1 METGK
6 PGLASAPAHNNLVT
20 AQMEKRMEIQ
30 TPLMA
35 LYIPAVPALPGL
47 PYSQPTSAAAAQERT
62 AVHVAVPPAHSK
74 DTLPFVTLHFSGSLQ
89 PQRGL
94 SLAAASPAPRPK
106 SAGKHVCPHCGR
118 DCLKPSV
125 LEKHLRCHTGERPF
139 PCTTCGI
146 SFKTQSNLYKHK
158 RTQAHARLSSE
169 SDQSLP
175 SSLDSRSSSRET
187 CSSSMSLDEHQEES
201 GSADNDVAL
210 PGPEVTCSD
219 GTATMGFSKSHAS
232 VSANPQAEDPAL
244 RTDASK
250 SLHRH
255 IPLQRQE
262 ATLFSKQW
270 ESSVSKGKSQ
280 SHESTDSGFS
290 ESSDLYQCSVSVL
303 PDHGQDCPAGST
315 KEHLEETA
323 KTTSPVKEAFEEAK
337 AIARQ
342 QEKMTLEKR
351 ISQLISENTA
361 VVEDKQLENV
371 RPRKTVL
378 SKQGSIDLPMP
389 YVYKDSFHFDMRI
402 SKAPSVGFQ
411 RSRKPDFYSSVPTQ
425 QSTTSPPEHAP
436 LMRSHSLPF
445 SVALL
450 PPEAKTQSLS
460 QSDYVSLVGRGSSG
474 QMNPTG
480 FGVKPANHQPS
491 THRPLVRQ
499 AAVDCNHATD
509 SLCKNSS
516 AEEAGTGAM
525 CCDGDGGEICG
536 EPGNRKFRRRKAQ
549 KFAYNKWYMYGGGT
563 FKRLY
568 NTEAGGKESGIKGR
582 KGPTNPDQQ
591 LVQGLHKQP
600 SGVHQERVTTPDPT
614 IRFTSSSAPQVDAL
628 AKLSFASTLD
638 FHLKTTQVYTSCSSL
653 KNPFRRN
660 LSLSALPSPVSEPG
674 CTAKS
679 VGPTAAGGQGQPSE
693 SAPSHFSS
701 KLCELQ
707 IPSDRKKQRTDEKI
721 GCPLEMDTDQI
732 PIAPPSHSATGSA
745 LHPRTAFKGAVIPC
759 VISAQSLT
767 VIAPSL
773 TSTPSTTETSFLPK
787 YQLKLPN
794 AAESDPSQA
803 VDITDEVPVG
813 FGVSSS
819 SLPCAEAISLP
830 PHTMQKCSNSK
841 KTRATIST
849 QSQRSLPRTVT
860 TLCKAE
866 SSGEGE
872 CATTRPGDVVP
883 RQSAATITATCLREN
898 RQESR
903 CTTVQPPKH
912 EERLS
917 PVHSAGRAAAV
928 VASVPITPSAAT
940 GSHQP
945 DHSLL
950 PLPNAHIRLSPTSGQ
965 STLVCRSSH
974 TSVDTSV
981 VSTCSLHCDQKL
993 LSAQNVF
1000 HVRTGDLQI
1009 CLQIISDE
1017 QLALIEPQIE
1027 RQANS
1032 DSSQTPCTEAPQLS
1046 QDSAQNSRDVKRRNR
1061 ADSNHQ
1067 QTGGQKDLDGGN
1079 SGPPVSKRMLTPL
1092 AMQLK
1097 VPESVTSLAES
1108 DHWERSTTCADSQ
1121 VPEALGQSQS
1131 QTYVHV
1137 NTVTETPKSLM
1148 DAATTEASRDAVF
1161 SIGSRQTSVEEQA
1174 LSQKNATRLEDKSGV
1189 WSQTSFIQQIPSAKS
1204 PAFNTLDQSSP
1215 IGVKERIANKAKNQE
1230 ATCHF
1235 AMTEVKS
1242 TMSLSANNHPSL
1254 PVRLQL
1260 QPSTTCA
1267 LKPSASSYPISKYRA
1282 AKLLRPQ
1289 ESVNCSDSS
1298 ECVLPP
1304 THNSSEHFKHGANQ
1318 SPVVAALPSNDRFQK
1333 DPRDSVTSAQEK
1345 STVNNSHVIPLP
1357 SASQV
1362 KRPTYVP
1369 AVATSSQSP
1378 TAGNYTFWRY
1388 RQTDG
1393 RFHQLQSTSYQSNH
1407 LLKFS
1412 RLDYKA
1418 EWAEYRLWVL
1428 SHW

>member
-1 METGK
+1 METSK

-47 PYSQPTSAAAAQERT
+47 PYSQPTSAAATQER
-62 AVHVAVPPAHSK
+62 AALHLAVPPAHSK
-74 DTLPFVTLHFSGSLQ
+74 DTLPFVTLHFTGSLQ

-94 SLAAASPAPRPK
+94 SLAAATPAPRPK

-175 SSLDSRSSSRET
+175 SSLDSMSSSRET

-201 GSADNDVAL
+201 SNTDNDAAL
-210 PGPEVTCSD
+210 PGPELTCSD
-219 GTATMGFSKSHAS
+219 GTTRMGFTKSYRPVGERNES
-232 VSANPQAEDPAL
+232 ISANPQTEEPAS
-244 RTDASK
+244 RKDTSQ

-255 IPLQRQE
+255 VPLQRQE

-270 ESSVSKGKSQ
+270 ETSVSKGKSQ

-290 ESSDLYQCSVSVL
+290 ESSDLYQSSVSVL
-303 PDHGQDCPAGST
+303 PDHSQDCLAEST
-315 KEHLEETA
+315 MEHLEETA
-323 KTTSPVKEAFEEAK
+323 KTTSPIKEVSDEAK

-342 QEKMTLEKR
+342 QEKMSLEKR

-389 YVYKDSFHFDMRI
+389 YMYKDSFHFDMRI
-402 SKAPSVGFQ
+402 SKAPSVGLQ

-450 PPEAKTQSLS
+450 PPERKTQSLS
-460 QSDYVSLVGRGSSG
+460 QSDYVSLVRSGSSG
-474 QMNPTG
+474 PINPTG
-480 FGVKPANHQPS
+480 FAVKPVNQQPS

-563 FKRLY
+563 FKKLY
-568 NTEAGGKESGIKGR
+568 NNEVGGKESGIKGR
-582 KGPTNPDQQ
+582 KGPTNPGQE
-591 LVQGLHKQP
+591 LVQGLQKQP
-600 SGVHQERVTTPDPT
+600 SSVHQERETTPDTT
-614 IRFTSSSAPQVDAL
+614 IRFTSSSTPQVDSL
-628 AKLSFASTLD
+628 AKPSFASTLD
-638 FHLKTTQVYTSCSSL
+638 FNLKTTQVYTSCSSF

-660 LSLSALPSPVSEPG
+660 LSLSALPVPTNESG
-674 CTAKS
+674 CKAKG
-679 VGPTAAGGQGQPSE
+679 VGTTTAGGKGQTSE
-693 SAPSHFSS
+693 SIPPDFSS

-707 IPSDRKKQRTDEKI
+707 IPSDRKKQKTDEKI
-721 GCPLEMDTDQI
+721 FCASEMETDQI
-732 PIAPPSHSATGSA
+732 PIAPPSHSAAGSV
-745 LHPRTAFKGAVIPC
+745 LHPATTYVSRLKNVTHTTLKGGVIPC

-767 VIAPSL
+767 VIGPCL
-773 TSTPSTTETSFLPK
+773 TSTPSTTKTSFLPK

-794 AAESDPSQA
+794 AAESDPSHA
-803 VDITDEVPVG
+803 VDTTDKVPVSL
-813 FGVSSS
+813 GVS
-819 SLPCAEAISLP
+819 SLPCTEAISLP
-830 PHTMQKCSNSK
+830 PLTIQSCSDNK
-841 KTRATIST
+841 KTSATICT
-849 QSQRSLPRTVT
+849 QSQPALPPTVT
-860 TLCKAE
+860 TLCKVE
-866 SSGEGE
+866 SSGVGGY
-872 CATTRPGDVVP
+872 ATTDPADVLP
-883 RQSAATITATCLREN
+883 RQSAATITTTCLREN
-898 RQESR
+898 SQESR
-903 CTTVQPPKH
+903 FTTLPQH
-912 EERLS
+912 EESLS
-917 PVHSAGRAAAV
+917 YVHSAGRAAAV
-928 VASVPITPSAAT
+928 VVSVPATTSATT
-940 GSHQP
+940 GSDQP
-945 DHSLL
+945 DNGLL
-950 PLPNAHIRLSPTSGQ
+950 SPPNAQIRLSPTSGR
-965 STLVCRSSH
+965 SSLVCRSSH
-974 TSVDTSV
+974 TSVDTPL
-981 VSTCSLHCDQKL
+981 VSNHSLQCDQKL
-993 LSAQNVF
+993 LPPQNVF

-1032 DSSQTPCTEAPQLS
+1032 DYSQTPCTEAVQLS
-1046 QDSAQNSRDVKRRNR
+1046 QESTQNSHDIMRSSHEDC
-1061 ADSNHQ
+1061 NHQ
-1067 QTGGQKDLDGGN
+1067 PAGGQKDLDKGN
-1079 SGPPVSKRMLTPL
+1079 SGPPILKRMLTSL
-1092 AMQLK
+1092 AAQVE
-1097 VPESVTSLAES
+1097 VPELNMEAAES
-1108 DHWERSTTCADSQ
+1108 NHTEHTTTSADSQ

-1131 QTYVHV
+1131 QTDVHV
-1137 NTVTETPKSLM
+1137 NTVTETQKTLM
-1148 DAATTEASRDAVF
+1148 EAATTEASRDVLF
-1161 SIGSRQTSVEEQA
+1161 SIGSSQMSVEQPA
-1174 LSQKNATRLEDKSGV
+1174 LSQKYATTHFEDMDGV
-1189 WSQTSFIQQIPSAKS
+1189 CSQTSFIQQIPSAKS
-1204 PAFNTLDQSSP
+1204 PACNTLNQSSSTK
-1215 IGVKERIANKAKNQE
+1215 VKDRIANEAKNQE
-1230 ATCHF
+1230 TTCHF
-1235 AMTEVKS
+1235 ALTEVKS
-1242 TMSLSANNHPSL
+1242 NKSPSAINHPTL

-1267 LKPSASSYPISKYRA
+1267 MKQSVTSHPISKYRA

-1289 ESVNCSDSS
+1289 ESIYCIDSS
-1298 ECVLPP
+1298 ECVLFQ
-1304 THNSSEHFKHGANQ
+1304 THKTSEHLKTGGNQ
-1318 SPVVAALPSNDRFQK
+1318 RPVVAPLPSND
-1333 DPRDSVTSAQEK
+1333 PRDSNTST
-1345 STVNNSHVIPLP
+1345 TVNDSQFIPLP
-1357 SASQV
+1357 SQCQV
-1362 KRPTYVP
+1362 ERPTNVP
-1369 AVATSSQSP
+1369 AVATSSQSS
-1378 TAGNYTFWRY
+1378 TAGNYTLW
-1388 RQTDG
+1388 G
-1393 RFHQLQSTSYQSNH
+1393 RFYL
-1407 LLKFS
+1407 S
-1412 RLDYKA
+1412 RK
-1418 EWAEYRLWVL
+1418 
-1428 SHW
+1428 H

>member
-62 AVHVAVPPAHSK
+62 ALHLAVPPAHSK
-74 DTLPFVTLHFSGSLQ
+74 DTLPFVTLHFTGSLQ

-175 SSLDSRSSSRET
+175 SSLDSMSSSRET

-201 GSADNDVAL
+201 GSTDNDVAP
-210 PGPEVTCSD
+210 PGPELTCSD
-219 GTATMGFSKSHAS
+219 GTVKMGFTKGYRP
-232 VSANPQAEDPAL
+232 VGERNETISANPQTEATAS
-244 RTDASK
+244 RTDAPQ

-290 ESSDLYQCSVSVL
+290 ESSDLYQSSVSVL
-303 PDHGQDCPAGST
+303 PDHSQDCLTEST
-315 KEHLEETA
+315 MEHLEEAA
-323 KTTSPVKEAFEEAK
+323 KTASPIKEASEEAK
-337 AIARQ
+337 AITRQ

-389 YVYKDSFHFDMRI
+389 YMYKDSFHFDMRI

-411 RSRKPDFYSSVPTQ
+411 RGRKPDFYSSVPTQ
-425 QSTTSPPEHAP
+425 PSTTSPPEHAP

-450 PPEAKTQSLS
+450 PPERKTQSFS
-460 QSDYVSLVGRGSSG
+460 QSDYVSLVQRGSSG
-474 QMNPTG
+474 QINPTG
-480 FGVKPANHQPS
+480 FAVKPANQQPS

-516 AEEAGTGAM
+516 AEEVGTGAM

-563 FKRLY
+563 FKKLY
-568 NTEAGGKESGIKGR
+568 NTESGGKESGIKGR
-582 KGPTNPDQQ
+582 KGPTNHDPE
-591 LVQGLHKQP
+591 LVQGLQKKP
-600 SGVHQERVTTPDPT
+600 SGVHQEQATTPDT
-614 IRFTSSSAPQVDAL
+614 SMRFTSSSAPQVDPP

-638 FHLKTTQVYTSCSSL
+638 FNLKTTQVYTSCSSL

-660 LSLSALPSPVSEPG
+660 LSLSALPLPINESGHKAKIVG
-674 CTAKS
+674 TTTAG
-679 VGPTAAGGQGQPSE
+679 VEAQTSE
-693 SAPSHFSS
+693 SIPSDFSS
-701 KLCELQ
+701 KPCELQ
-707 IPSDRKKQRTDEKI
+707 IPSDRKKQRTDEKL
-721 GCPLEMDTDQI
+721 GCASGMETDQI
-732 PIAPPSHSATGSA
+732 PKIAPSSHSATGSA
-745 LHPRTAFKGAVIPC
+745 LHPATTYVSRLKNLTHTAFKGAVIPC

-767 VIAPSL
+767 VIGPCL
-773 TSTPSTTETSFLPK
+773 TSTPSTTKTSFLPK

-794 AAESDPSQA
+794 AAESDPSHA
-803 VDITDEVPVG
+803 VDITDKVPVI
-813 FGVSSS
+813 FGVSSTS
-819 SLPCAEAISLP
+819 PRTEAISLP
-830 PHTMQKCSNSK
+830 PLTIQSCSDSK
-841 KTRATIST
+841 KTSATIST
-849 QSQRSLPRTVT
+849 QSQPSLPRTVT

-866 SSGEGE
+866 SSGVGE
-872 CATTRPGDVVP
+872 YATTAPVEVLP
-883 RQSAATITATCLREN
+883 RQSAATVTATCLREN
-898 RQESR
+898 QQESR
-903 CTTVQPPKH
+903 CTTVQPPEY
-912 EERLS
+912 EERLTA
-917 PVHSAGRAAAV
+917 VHSAGRAAAV
-928 VASVPITPSAAT
+928 VVGVPVLTSATT
-940 GSHQP
+940 GSDQP
-945 DHSLL
+945 DNDSL
-950 PLPNAHIRLSPTSGQ
+950 PHAHMRLSSTSGQ
-965 STLVCRSSH
+965 SSLVCRSSH

-981 VSTCSLHCDQKL
+981 ASPRSLHCDQKL
-993 LSAQNVF
+993 LPAQNVF

-1032 DSSQTPCTEAPQLS
+1032 DYSQTPQVS
-1046 QDSAQNSRDVKRRNR
+1046 QESAQNSHDIMRSGRE
-1061 ADSNHQ
+1061 DSNHQ
-1067 QTGGQKDLDGGN
+1067 QTGGQKDMEKGN
-1079 SGPPVSKRMLTPL
+1079 SGPSVLKGMLTPL
-1092 AMQLK
+1092 AVQVK
-1097 VPESVTSLAES
+1097 VPESNMPVANS
-1108 DHWERSTTCADSQ
+1108 DHSEHTAISADSQ
-1121 VPEALGQSQS
+1121 VPEALVQTQS
-1131 QTYVHV
+1131 QTYLHG
-1137 NTVTETPKSLM
+1137 NTVIETQKSLM
-1148 DAATTEASRDAVF
+1148 DAATTEAS
-1161 SIGSRQTSVEEQA
+1161 QT
-1174 LSQKNATRLEDKSGV
+1174 LSQKYATTQDMDGV
-1189 WSQTSFIQQIPSAKS
+1189 CSPTSFIQQAPSAKS
-1204 PAFNTLDQSSP
+1204 PAFNTLNQSSS
-1215 IGVKERIANKAKNQE
+1215 IRVNDRISNKAKNQE
-1230 ATCHF
+1230 TTFHVAT
-1235 AMTEVKS
+1235 TEVKS
-1242 TMSLSANNHPSL
+1242 SMPPSAINHPTL
-1254 PVRLQL
+1254 PVRPPL

-1267 LKPSASSYPISKYRA
+1267 MKQSATSYPISKYRA

-1289 ESVNCSDSS
+1289 ESIYCSDSS
-1298 ECVLPP
+1298 ECVLSQ
-1304 THNSSEHFKHGANQ
+1304 THNTSERLKTGGNQ
-1318 SPVVAALPSNDRFQK
+1318 SPVVAPLPSNELFQK

-1345 STVNNSHVIPLP
+1345 STVNNSQFILLP
-1357 SASQV
+1357 SQSQV
-1362 KRPTYVP
+1362 DRPMYVP
-1369 AVATSSQSP
+1369 AVATSFQSI
-1378 TAGNYTFWRY
+1378 TAGNYTFW
-1388 RQTDG
+1388 
-1393 RFHQLQSTSYQSNH
+1393 
-1407 LLKFS
+1407 
-1412 RLDYKA
+1412 
-1418 EWAEYRLWVL
+1418 
-1428 SHW
+1428 

>member
-1 METGK
+1 MEHHDSSRVAMETGK

-47 PYSQPTSAAAAQERT
+47 SYTQPPSAAAAQEHT
-62 AVHVAVPPAHSK
+62 ALHLAVPPAHSK
-74 DTLPFVTLHFSGSLQ
+74 DTLPFVTLHFTGSLQ

-175 SSLDSRSSSRET
+175 SSLDSMSSSRET

-201 GSADNDVAL
+201 SSADNTVAL
-210 PGPEVTCSD
+210 PGPERTCSD
-219 GTATMGFSKSHAS
+219 VAATMGFTKSYRPVDEGNEAI
-232 VSANPQAEDPAL
+232 SANPLTKETVSRRDMSQ
-244 RTDASK
+244 

-255 IPLQRQE
+255 VPLQRQE

-290 ESSDLYQCSVSVL
+290 ESSDLYQSSVSVL
-303 PDHGQDCPAGST
+303 PDHSQDCLEEST
-315 KEHLEETA
+315 MEHLEEAA
-323 KTTSPVKEAFEEAK
+323 KTTSTSKEVSEEAK

-342 QEKMTLEKR
+342 QEKLSLEKR

-389 YVYKDSFHFDMRI
+389 YMYKDSFHFDMRI

-450 PPEAKTQSLS
+450 PPERKTQSLS
-460 QSDYVSLVGRGSSG
+460 QSDYASLVRSGSSG
-474 QMNPTG
+474 QINPTG
-480 FGVKPANHQPS
+480 FAVKPVNQQPS

-563 FKRLY
+563 FKKLY

-582 KGPTNPDQQ
+582 KGPTNPDQE
-591 LVQGLHKQP
+591 LVQGLQKQP
-600 SGVHQERVTTPDPT
+600 SSIHHEQEKTPDPT
-614 IRFTSSSAPQVDAL
+614 IRLTR
-628 AKLSFASTLD
+628 TR
-638 FHLKTTQVYTSCSSL
+638 TTQVYTSCSSF

-660 LSLSALPSPVSEPG
+660 LSLSALPGPTDKSG
-674 CTAKS
+674 CKAHS
-679 VGPTAAGGQGQPSE
+679 VGATTAGGEGQKSE
-693 SAPSHFSS
+693 SIPPDFSS

-707 IPSDRKKQRTDEKI
+707 SPSDRKKQRTDEKI
-721 GCPLEMDTDQI
+721 GCASAMETDPV
-732 PIAPPSHSATGSA
+732 PIAPPSHSAAGSV
-745 LHPRTAFKGAVIPC
+745 LHPATTYVSRLKNLTHTAFKGGVIPC
-759 VISAQSLT
+759 VISAQPLT
-767 VIAPSL
+767 VIGPCL
-773 TSTPSTTETSFLPK
+773 TSTPSTTKNSFLPK

-794 AAESDPSQA
+794 AAEAGPSPA
-803 VDITDEVPVG
+803 VDTTDKVPVS
-813 FGVSSS
+813 FGVSS
-819 SLPCAEAISLP
+819 LPCTEAISHP
-830 PHTMQKCSNSK
+830 PLTTQSCSDSN
-841 KTRATIST
+841 KTSATIST
-849 QSQRSLPRTVT
+849 QSQPSSPPTAT
-860 TLCKAE
+860 TLCKVE
-866 SSGEGE
+866 SSGVGE
-872 CATTRPGDVVP
+872 SATTHPADVST
-883 RQSAATITATCLREN
+883 RESAAAIVTTCLGETR
-898 RQESR
+898 RESR
-903 CTTVQPPKH
+903 CTTVTKH
-912 EERLS
+912 QERSS
-917 PVHSAGRAAAV
+917 PVHAAGRAAAV
-928 VASVPITPSAAT
+928 VVSVPITTSATT
-940 GSHQP
+940 GSDQP
-945 DHSLL
+945 DNGLL
-950 PLPNAHIRLSPTSGQ
+950 PPPNAQICLSPTLGQ
-965 STLVCRSSH
+965 SRLACRSSQ
-974 TSVDTSV
+974 TSEGTSL
-981 VSTCSLHCDQKL
+981 VSTRSLHCDQKL
-993 LSAQNVF
+993 LPAQSVF

-1032 DSSQTPCTEAPQLS
+1032 EVSQTPCTEAAQLS
-1046 QDSAQNSRDVKRRNR
+1046 QESTQNSQDVMRRSQVNC
-1061 ADSNHQ
+1061 DYQ
-1067 QTGGQKDLDGGN
+1067 QSGGQKDLDKGS
-1079 SGPPVSKRMLTPL
+1079 SGPPILKRMLSPL
-1092 AMQLK
+1092 AVQVK
-1097 VPESVTSLAES
+1097 VPESNMSVAES
-1108 DHWERSTTCADSQ
+1108 DHSERAITSADSQ

-1131 QTYVHV
+1131 QTYDHV
-1137 NTVTETPKSLM
+1137 NTVTETQKSLM
-1148 DAATTEASRDAVF
+1148 DAATSEASQDVLF
-1161 SIGSRQTSVEEQA
+1161 STGSSQMPVEEPA
-1174 LSQKNATRLEDKSGV
+1174 ISLKYATTHFEDVDGACP
-1189 WSQTSFIQQIPSAKS
+1189 QTSFSQQNPSVQS
-1204 PAFNTLDQSSP
+1204 PAFHTLTHSNL
-1215 IGVKERIANKAKNQE
+1215 IGVKDRLTKKQE
-1230 ATCHF
+1230 TICHF
-1235 AMTEVKS
+1235 SLTEVKS
-1242 TMSLSANNHPSL
+1242 TMSLSAINRPTL
-1254 PVRLQL
+1254 PARLQ
-1260 QPSTTCA
+1260 PEPGATCA
-1267 LKPSASSYPISKYRA
+1267 VKHSATSNPNSKYRG

-1289 ESVNCSDSS
+1289 ESIYCGDSS
-1298 ECVLPP
+1298 ECVLSQ
-1304 THNSSEHFKHGANQ
+1304 THNPSEHLKTGGNQ
-1318 SPVVAALPSNDRFQK
+1318 RSLNEPFQK
-1333 DPRDSVTSAQEK
+1333 DPRDSATSA
-1345 STVNNSHVIPLP
+1345 TVTDGQFIPLP
-1357 SASQV
+1357 SQCQGE
-1362 KRPTYVP
+1362 RPAYDP
-1369 AVATSSQSP
+1369 AVATSSQSS
-1378 TAGNYTFWRY
+1378 TAGKYTLW
-1388 RQTDG
+1388 QTC
-1393 RFHQLQSTSYQSNH
+1393 YQYC
-1407 LLKFS
+1407 L
-1412 RLDYKA
+1412 
-1418 EWAEYRLWVL
+1418 
-1428 SHW
+1428 